1 VITDGGSPRS
11 KKLTLLG
18 GMIAGITLLVGA
30 GWAFRSHQTASR
42 PACPISEYQPLCVL
56 DYMLPAS
63 FDALPKTI
71 QTNWKTEQA
80 RTLKAFSQPEI
91 GFRFRVGSEGQLE
104 ILESRARQGAVRQE
118 LRDPMFAE
126 SGPKLDVRFG
136 KLQQSALDAD
146 TSKAGRAK
154 GIAGRKASCD
164 PANPWILAL
173 FNEPELRRCLRA
185 IFLLEN
191 RSEFNSRTQKLFDGA
206 KIQYSDGSTDS
217 LSLERVGNTDSDR
230 AAILKKVRALD
241 EKARA
246 LGGFR

>member
-1 VITDGGSPRS
+1 MTDGGPPRS
-11 KKLTLLG
+11 KKLLSLG
-18 GMIAGITLLVGA
+18 GVVVGISLLFGA

-71 QTNWKTEQA
+71 QTNWTTKQA
-80 RTLKAFSQPEI
+80 RTLKAFSQSEI

-104 ILESRARQGAVRQE
+104 ILESRSRQGAVRQE
-118 LRDPMFAE
+118 LRSPMLAG
-126 SGPKLDVRFG
+126 SVPKLDVRFG
-136 KLQQSALDAD
+136 KVQQAALDAD

-154 GIAGRKASCD
+154 GIAGRMASCD

-191 RSEFNSRTQKLFDGA
+191 RSEFNSRTQKLFDEA

-230 AAILKKVRALD
+230 AAVLKKVRALD
-241 EKARA
+241 NKARS
-246 LGGFR
+246 LGGYR